1 MQNDRAMHGSS
12 GGVGVKDPLQ
22 AASSFA
28 GTAGDVAVPGAG
40 TTPFASDDDGTP
52 PSTIETE
59 TTDRGSL
66 GRGVW
71 LIALAVLLAA
81 AVPTAFFNGYH
92 LFQLTMMVAYA
103 IAILGL
109 SLLTGFNGQIS
120 LGHGAFYAIGAY
132 TTAILMANCT
142 VPFTDI
148 PFPYW
153 ATLPVSAIVC
163 AIVGFLLGYPA
174 LRLAGHYLALTT
186 FSLSVVIPQLL
197 KLNLVS
203 DWTGGVQ
210 GLVLDKPDAP
220 FGLPLDGDQW
230 IYLFTLG
237 VGVVL
242 FVLAWNIVH
251 GRVGRA
257 MMAIR
262 DHQLAA
268 EAMGINISMLKT
280 RTFAVS
286 AMFTGLAGSLSAI
299 AVQFVAPDSFGIFLS
314 IFLFV
319 GLVVGGV
326 ASIGGTIIG
335 ALFVEFVPNLADS
348 VSKAAPGAVYGAL
361 LIGVMFLMPEGAGG
375 LVMSLWRRV
384 RR

>member
-1 MQNDRAMHGSS
+1 MQNERAQPET
-12 GGVGVKDPLQ
+12 GGAVGVREPVQ
-22 AASSFA
+22 AASGHA
-28 GTAGDVAVPGAG
+28 APAGDVALAGAPTATFPDVNG
-40 TTPFASDDDGTP
+40 GL
-52 PSTIETE
+52 PSVIQPE

-71 LIALAVLLAA
+71 LIVAAVLIAA

-92 LFQLTMMVAYA
+92 LFQLTMMVVYA
-103 IAILGL
+103 VAILGL
-109 SLLTGFNGQIS
+109 ALLTGFNGQIS
-120 LGHGAFYAIGAY
+120 LGHGAFFAIGAY
-132 TTAILMANCT
+132 TTAILMANWD
-142 VPFTDI
+142 V
-148 PFPYW
+148 PYW
-153 ATLPVSAIVC
+153 ATLVPSAVVC
-163 AIVGFLLGYPA
+163 GIVGFLLGFPA

-197 KLNLVS
+197 KYNLVS

-220 FGLPLDGDQW
+220 FGLPLSGDQW

-237 VGVVL
+237 VGVVA

-257 MMAIR
+257 IMAIR
-262 DHQLAA
+262 DHSLAA
-268 EAMGINISMLKT
+268 EAMGINVSLLKT
-280 RTFAVS
+280 RMFAVS
-286 AMFTGLAGSLSAI
+286 AMFTGLAGALSAI

-326 ASIGGTIIG
+326 ASIGGTIVG

-361 LIGVMFLMPEGAGG
+361 LIAVMFLMPEGAGG
-375 LVMSLWRRV
+375 LVMALWRRL